1 MAIGSGLAMSFG
13 FKNESAY
20 GTYATPSYFLP
31 VNSASATRVANRVQ
45 GQGISSGNHGP
56 LAVHYAEATN
66 AGSVQVSCDFQT
78 VTMGRLL
85 EALMGSSTS
94 TTLAAPAYKQ
104 THTLSDT
111 YGKSLTVQ
119 VGAPKRGGTVNPHTV
134 QGAKVTSAEFSCET
148 NGILSA
154 SFTLDGRSWNDTNAL
169 VTPSY
174 TAQTQPPFHGG
185 QATVKVGTYGAEA
198 SVSGVRSYSLSIT
211 RPLDTEDYTAGASG
225 LKAEPVLNGFT
236 QITGSLTAD
245 WLDEA
250 TFQDLANA
258 TAHKSL
264 VIEHV
269 SATAITSTYY
279 YLVRFTIP
287 GVLFEQSTQGV
298 DGPGELTNSWSFT
311 WAYDGTN
318 MPKIEYQTTD
328 SAL

>member
-20 GTYATPSYFLP
+20 GTYATPTYFLP
-31 VNSASATRVANRVQ
+31 VTSASASRVATRVQ
-45 GQGISSGNHGP
+45 GQGISSGQHGP
-56 LAVHYAEATN
+56 LAVHYAEPTN
-66 AGSVQVSCDFQT
+66 AASAVVTLDFQT

-111 YGKSLTVQ
+111 LGKSLTVQ
-119 VGAPKRGGTVNPHTV
+119 VGAPKRGGTVNPHNV
-134 QGAKVTSAEFSCET
+134 LGAKVTSAEFACDMTGYLTST
-148 NGILSA
+148 FN
-154 SFTLDGRSWNDTNAL
+154 LDGRAWNDTNAL

-174 TAQTQPPFHGG
+174 SVQTYSPFHGG
-185 QATVKVGTYGAEA
+185 QATVKLGTYGAESA
-198 SVSGVRSYSLSIT
+198 ISGVRSYNLSIA
-211 RPLDTEDYTAGASG
+211 RPLDTEDYTAGQTGSK
-225 LKAEPVLNGFT
+225 LEPVLNGFT

-245 WLDEA
+245 WIDEA
-250 TFQDLANA
+250 TLQDVANA
-258 TAHKSL
+258 TTNKSL

-269 SATAITSTYY
+269 GATITSSYT

-287 GVLFEQSTQGV
+287 GVLFEPNTQGV
-298 DGPGELTNSWSFT
+298 DGPGELTSSWSFT

-318 MPKIEYQTTD
+318 SPKIEYQTTD
-328 SAL
+328 SSI

>member
-31 VNSASATRVANRVQ
+31 VNSATAARVATRVQ
-45 GQGISSGNHGP
+45 GQGISSGNLGP
-56 LAVHYAEATN
+56 LAVHHAETTN
-66 AGSVQVSCDFQT
+66 AGTGAVSLDFQV

-104 THTLSDT
+104 THTLADT
-111 YGKSLTVQ
+111 LGKSLTLQ
-119 VGAPKRGGTVNPHTV
+119 VGAPKRGGTVNPHTLL
-134 QGAKVTSAEFSCET
+134 GAKVTSAEFSCDT
-148 NGILSA
+148 TGILGA
-154 SFTLDGRSWNDTNAL
+154 TFNFDGKSWNDTNAL

-174 TAQTQPPFHGG
+174 TARTQPPFHGG

-198 SVSGVRSYSLSIT
+198 AVSGVRSYSLSIN
-211 RPLDTEDYTAGASG
+211 RPLDTEDYTAGQSG
-225 LKAEPVLNGFT
+225 LKAEPVLNNFM

-258 TAHKSL
+258 TAYKSL
-264 VIEHV
+264 VIEHTGALIT
-269 SATAITSTYY
+269 ATHY

-287 GVLFEQSTQGV
+287 GIIFEPSTQNV

-318 MPKIEYQTTD
+318 LPKIEYQTTD
-328 SAL
+328 SAI